1 MKYLPILDEL
11 FASDSIIFLLIGLAC
26 AILIGIKMKGTKKN
40 LVGALISLL
49 FYIICE
55 IISNFHTG
63 YLTEIL
69 LLFVGTAALG
79 GFVGFMV
86 CLIVFKIKKLVARS
100 NYE

>member
-1 MKYLPILDEL
+1 MKFLPILDEL

-26 AILIGIKMKGTKKN
+26 AILMGIKTKKH

-49 FYIICE
+49 VYIICE

-69 LLFVGTAALG
+69 LLFVGTTALG
-79 GFVGFMV
+79 GFVGFIV
-86 CLIVFKIKKLVARS
+86 FLIVFKIKNLFTRS